1 MIHDA
6 NVRLYDA
13 RTRTLDT
20 QENARG
26 KLSQY
31 PELINQQDLG
41 TDILTWLACVCI
53 FTLVW
58 ILEYVKRSTSYLT
71 SLLVQSQNSL
81 NSVLRSNPK
90 VRIQNEK
97 GRNRNDD
104 VTEVPQ

>member
-20 QENARG
+20 QENAQG

-58 ILEYVKRSTSYLT
+58 NLESVKRSISYLT
-71 SLLVQSQNSL
+71 SLSPKSKESEFSPEIQSPSQN
-81 NSVLRSNPK
+81 PK
-90 VRIQNEK
+90 
-97 GRNRNDD
+97 
-104 VTEVPQ
+104 

>member
-41 TDILTWLACVCI
+41 TDILTWPASVCI
-53 FTLVW
+53 FTLV
-58 ILEYVKRSTSYLT
+58 
-71 SLLVQSQNSL
+71 
-81 NSVLRSNPK
+81 
-90 VRIQNEK
+90 
-97 GRNRNDD
+97 
-104 VTEVPQ
+104 